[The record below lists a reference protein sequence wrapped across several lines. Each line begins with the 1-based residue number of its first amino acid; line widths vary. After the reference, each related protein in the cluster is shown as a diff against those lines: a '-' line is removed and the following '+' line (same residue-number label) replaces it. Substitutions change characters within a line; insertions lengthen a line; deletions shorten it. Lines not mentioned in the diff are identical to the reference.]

1 MQPSVQPFERVPAN
15 TPAPDKL
22 SISARLDVNVLSDW
36 STSST
41 SINVAQ
47 QRSSTGLG
55 TQTASDVLALDTG
68 ADGEAGNIDIGAK
81 TVVVNEAYNTSARTL
96 TTQGSQLTVGGTLS
110 VPIVNAARSAFDTA
124 QATTRTSDGR
134 MQALGAA
141 TVDYQG
147 YQAYQAASSVAAGG
161 ALGYKVGADLINSHT
176 ATTSTESS
184 STAVGSTVW
193 AAANVKIAATG
204 GGAASNIT
212 ATGATLSGSNVT
224 LDADNAVTL
233 QAAQNT
239 TIQTGSS
246 SGSKQTLGA
255 SYSVGEQNGFT
266 IDVGVSQSK
275 GSGNGR
281 DVTQVNTYVDAD
293 NTVIIRSGGN
303 TTLSGAVLTAD
314 KVKVDVGGSLNIT
327 SLQDTSTSTFK
338 QSGGGFDVSLCVI

>member
-1 MQPSVQPFERVPAN
+1 VVGGYIAAQ
-15 TPAPDKL
+15 DKL
-22 SISARLDVNVLSDW
+22 AISATRDVNVLSDW

-55 TQTASDVLALDTG
+55 TQTASDVLALDTS
-68 ADGEAGNIDIGAK
+68 ADGKAGNIDISAK
-81 TVVVNEAYNTSARTL
+81 TVVINAAHDTSSRTL

-124 QATTRTSDGR
+124 QATTCTSDGR

-141 TVDYQG
+141 TAGCQG
-147 YQAYQAASSVAAGG
+147 YRAYQAASSVAGG
-161 ALGYKVGADLINSHT
+161 DALGYKVGADLTHSHT

-193 AAANVKIAATG
+193 AAGNVKIAATG

-233 QAAQNT
+233 
-239 TIQTGSS
+239 
-246 SGSKQTLGA
+246 
-255 SYSVGEQNGFT
+255 
-266 IDVGVSQSK
+266 
-275 GSGNGR
+275 
-281 DVTQVNTYVDAD
+281 
-293 NTVIIRSGGN
+293 
-303 TTLSGAVLTAD
+303 
-314 KVKVDVGGSLNIT
+314 
-327 SLQDTSTSTFK
+327 
-338 QSGGGFDVSLCVI
+338 